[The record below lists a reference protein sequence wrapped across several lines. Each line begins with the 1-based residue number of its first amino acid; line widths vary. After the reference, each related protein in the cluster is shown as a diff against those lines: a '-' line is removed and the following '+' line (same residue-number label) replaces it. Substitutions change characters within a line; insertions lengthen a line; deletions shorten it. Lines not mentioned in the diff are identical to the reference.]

1 MSTFFRVALL
11 DLGIIII
18 TFIFFSAIISG
29 EKRHM
34 IWEKYISSF
43 AKFVIYIFI
52 ATLIINVL
60 TAYIAYRLNYEQYL
74 NIIAPTVQSFLIGFV
89 AACVPRRGVG
99 DHTPEEAK

>member
-11 DLGIIII
+11 DLGIIVI
-18 TFIFFSAIISG
+18 TFIIFSAAIPG
-29 EKRHM
+29 AKRHV

-52 ATLIINVL
+52 ATLVINVL
-60 TAYIAYRLNYEQYL
+60 TAYIAYTLGYERYL
-74 NIIAPTVQSFLIGFV
+74 NIIAPTVQSFLIGLV

-99 DHTPEEAK
+99 DNTTEEVK